1 MKSFVRTAAAL
12 LLTVCIAALPPA
24 LVFAAG
30 SQQAPAQSA
39 PKAPAQSMPKAP
51 AQSAPQSS
59 AQSKVTP
66 DPREI
71 VVSAAGTGEWKQK
84 SDKKWYY
91 YDDGKPCIGW
101 RTINGHMYYF
111 DPAKNG
117 AMATGFQFIAINGV
131 KHTFYFSDPKYLK
144 YTSSN
149 EGQMLTGFQ
158 VIKRGDKYYTHYF
171 SPANSS
177 TAIKGK
183 MLSGF
188 KTIGGATYFFADNRL
203 SSLPTGAMATGFK
216 TINGKKFYFIDSRYN
231 NGEGFG
237 KMLKGFV
244 FINGK
249 AFYFDSSTGV
259 QQTDW
264 ASRHVIVIDPGHSAD
279 PADEDVP
286 IGPGSDILKEADNIG
301 AESPYTGLMEYELNL
316 QISLKLRD
324 LLTKRGYKVVMVR
337 TKNSGSYSCIDRAQ
351 VANSNNAAIFLR
363 VHANAAPKDHSKN
376 GAMTICITK
385 DNPYISKMYKQSR
398 QLSDIML
405 AQYVKATGCY
415 NEGVMETDTMM
426 GNNWSKVPTTLIE
439 LGYMTNEKE
448 DALMQTSAYQTKM
461 LNGLVNGI
469 DAYFKATTK

>member
-1 MKSFVRTAAAL
+1 MKSFVRIFTAIL
-12 LLTVCIAALPPA
+12 LAVCITAIPSAE
-24 LVFAAG
+24 VFAAG
-30 SQQAPAQSA
+30 SAQSTE
-39 PKAPAQSMPKAP
+39 
-51 AQSAPQSS
+51 
-59 AQSKVTP
+59 QSKVTP

-71 VVSAAGTGEWKQK
+71 TVSAANTGQWTQK

-91 YDDGKPCIGW
+91 YEDGKPCIGW
-101 RTINGHMYYF
+101 HLIGGRMYYL

-117 AMATGFQFIAINGV
+117 ARVTGFQQIAINGT
-131 KHTFYFSDPKYLK
+131 KHTFYFSDSNYLK
-144 YTSSN
+144 YSSSN
-149 EGQMLTGFQ
+149 AGQMRTGFQ
-158 VIKRGDKYYTHYF
+158 IIKRSGKYYTHYF

-177 TAIKGK
+177 SAIKGK
-183 MLSGF
+183 MLTGF
-188 KTIGGATYFFADNRL
+188 KSIKGSTYYFADKKFP
-203 SSLPTGAMATGFK
+203 SMPVGAMLRGFK
-216 TINGKKFYFIDSRYN
+216 TINGKTFYFIDSRYN
-231 NGEGFG
+231 NGKGAG
-237 KMLKGFV
+237 QMLKGLV

-249 AFYFDSSTGV
+249 VHYFDSKSGV
-259 QQTDW
+259 EQKNW
-264 ASRHVIVIDPGHSAD
+264 AANHVIVLDPGHSSD
-279 PADEDVP
+279 PADEEVP

-351 VANSNNAAIFLR
+351 VANKNNAAIFLR
-363 VHANAAPKDHSKN
+363 IHANAAPKDHSKN

-385 DNPYISKMYKQSR
+385 DNPYISKMYAQSR

-415 NEGVMETDTMM
+415 NEGVMETDNMM
-426 GNNWSKVPTTLIE
+426 GNNWSIVPTTLIE